1 MQLRYDF
8 MEAEGFIG
16 GIKNARIF
24 FLVFVI
30 KEVWDLWLNI

>member
-24 FLVFVI
+24 FFGFCNKRSLG
-30 KEVWDLWLNI
+30 LMA